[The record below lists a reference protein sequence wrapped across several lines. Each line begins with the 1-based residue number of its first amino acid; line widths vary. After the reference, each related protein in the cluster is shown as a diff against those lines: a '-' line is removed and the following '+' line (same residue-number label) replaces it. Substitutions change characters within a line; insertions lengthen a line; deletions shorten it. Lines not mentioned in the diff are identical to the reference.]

1 MKRSK
6 LILVVEDDRKTANLV
21 SLYLEK
27 EHFEALHASD
37 GEQALE
43 LARRHQPGLI
53 ILDLMLP
60 KLDGIDVCRR
70 IRTESDVPILML
82 TAKDEELD
90 RVLGL
95 SLGADDYMVKPFSP
109 RELVARV
116 KAILRRANQDFPGA
130 QRPLSFQ
137 GLLLDPVRR
146 KVTLDG
152 RPISL
157 TLSEYELLKALME
170 APGRVFSR
178 DELLTRLYPE
188 GEAVVDRV
196 IDVHIGKLRE
206 KIEDS
211 TARPRYILTVRGMGY
226 RFAEGDP

>member
-27 EHFEALHASD
+27 EHFEALYASD

-43 LARRHQPGLI
+43 LARQHQPGLI